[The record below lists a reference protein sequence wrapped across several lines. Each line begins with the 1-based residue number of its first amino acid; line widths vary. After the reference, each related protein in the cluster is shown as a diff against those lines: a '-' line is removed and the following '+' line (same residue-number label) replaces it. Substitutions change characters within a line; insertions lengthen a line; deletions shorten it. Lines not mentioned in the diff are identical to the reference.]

1 MGIFERLRVNTAH
14 EVLGGVFVLPGLYLW
29 AVAASLPSKRPL
41 PPCLVRLAPVL
52 EQCRDGTTIAGA
64 GISLCTLAVIKGTLG
79 FAQHT
84 ATTRLLL
91 EWNDVLGVW
100 SWGSG

>member
-1 MGIFERLRVNTAH
+1 MITAH
-14 EVLGGVFVLPGLYLW
+14 EILGGVFVLPGLYLW
-29 AVAASLPSKRPL
+29 AVAAGLPSKRPTCGRFVERT
-41 PPCLVRLAPVL
+41 PCLARLAPVL
-52 EQCRDGTTIAGA
+52 ERCRDGTTIAGA